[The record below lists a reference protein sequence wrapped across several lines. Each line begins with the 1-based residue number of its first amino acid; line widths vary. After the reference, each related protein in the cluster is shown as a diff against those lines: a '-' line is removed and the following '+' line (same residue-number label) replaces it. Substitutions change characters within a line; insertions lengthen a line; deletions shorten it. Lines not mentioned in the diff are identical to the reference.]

1 MHMKFFNTHDSVNDP
16 SLITQWSLMHFWI
29 GIQTAI
35 LFKYYNLPDK
45 TNLIISFILHTIY
58 EFNDYY
64 QTYISKKYKADAD
77 DSNSIINCIGDVI
90 VNLIGITLYLKTSK
104 QKPSKNTVIVSL
116 IFTMI
121 LFHFL
126 VYYYGGGWTW
136 VYKQTLKKLRLL

>member
-1 MHMKFFNTHDSVNDP
+1 MNMKFFNTYDSVNDP
-16 SLITQWSLMHFWI
+16 SLISIWSLMHFWI

-64 QTYISKKYKADAD
+64 QTYISKKYKEDTEN
-77 DSNSIINCIGDVI
+77 SNSIINCIGDTI
-90 VNLIGITLYLKTSK
+90 VNLFGTILYLKTSK

>member
-1 MHMKFFNTHDSVNDP
+1 MKFFNIYDSVNDP
-16 SLITQWSLMHFWI
+16 SLITIWSSMHFWI

-64 QTYISKKYKADAD
+64 QTYISKKYKADTEN
-77 DSNSIINCIGDVI
+77 SNSLINCIGDTI
-90 VNLIGITLYLKTSK
+90 VNLFGTILYLKTSK

-116 IFTMI
+116 IFTI
-121 LFHFL
+121 LLFHFL
-126 VYYYGGGWTW
+126 VYYYGGGWSW
-136 VYKQTLKKLRLL
+136 AYKQTLKKLFLL

>member
-1 MHMKFFNTHDSVNDP
+1 MKFFNTHDSVKKP
-16 SLITQWSLMHFWI
+16 AFITQWSLMHFWI

-58 EFNDYY
+58 EFIDYY
-64 QTYISKKYKADAD
+64 QTYINKKYKADSEN
-77 DSNSIINCIGDVI
+77 SNSIINCIGDTI
-90 VNLIGITLYLKTSK
+90 VNLFGTILYLKISN
-104 QKPSKNTVIVSL
+104 QKPSVITVIVSL

-126 VYYYGGGWTW
+126 TYYYGGGWTW
-136 VYKQTLKKLRLL
+136 AYKQTLTKLRLL

>member
-1 MHMKFFNTHDSVNDP
+1 MKFFNTYDSVNDP
-16 SLITQWSLMHFWI
+16 SLISIWSLMHFWI

-64 QTYISKKYKADAD
+64 QTYISKKYKEDTEN
-77 DSNSIINCIGDVI
+77 SNSIINCIGDTI
-90 VNLIGITLYLKTSK
+90 VNLFGTILYLKTSK